1 MILKRKM
8 YNKLLTLKKELN
20 GKKAFLIEGA
30 RRIGK
35 STICEE
41 FGKNEYKSYILID
54 FAKCPDEV
62 KGYFQKHMNDLDTF
76 FMLLSTY
83 YGVKLFER
91 ESLIIFDEVQ
101 MYPKARECIKYL
113 VADGRYDYIETGSLI
128 SIKENVKNIVIP
140 SEERHLSMYPLDFE
154 EFCDAL
160 GEGQI
165 IGYMGN
171 TGNSSAAHLHFAM
184 QANSTDM
191 NPETG
196 TDRYVDRDW
205 INPMA
210 YF

>member
-91 ESLIIFDEVQ
+91 ESLIILTRCKCTQ
-101 MYPKARECIKYL
+101 RQ
-113 VADGRYDYIETGSLI
+113 
-128 SIKENVKNIVIP
+128 ENVLNISLPTADMTI
-140 SEERHLSMYPLDFE
+140 SK
-154 EFCDAL
+154 
-160 GEGQI
+160 
-165 IGYMGN
+165 
-171 TGNSSAAHLHFAM
+171 
-184 QANSTDM
+184 QA
-191 NPETG
+191 
-196 TDRYVDRDW
+196 R
-205 INPMA
+205 
-210 YF
+210 